1 MARNPHLDRMRSEI
15 ESFNDNPREQFIAGK
30 GIGQFARQADRFEP
44 QAISEKWVDTPEH
57 YGPNFRTREPADRF
71 DYGYGQM
78 MNPQGGARQVGRWLT
93 DSDAFNPDVF
103 ERQAASSSYPGAA
116 KNYAQWI
123 NKEDVGTLE
132 SPRQLRDVMG
142 FINEFDSMD
151 PMYRDIYSDEFPEYT
166 PEMYT
171 SKREQIE
178 DEENS
183 FVANLM
189 DMYGRDNPY
198 LQELGGTTTTT
209 DPYGETTEEYTD
221 LGYEYR
227 DPEELAA
234 LMKVANR
241 KALYD
246 ESLYPYGGAS
256 IGDMSMG
263 EREALYDESLMPTF
277 QDWFQKYRVKNG
289 YKGF

>member
-132 SPRQLRDVMG
+132 SPRQLRDVMS
-142 FINEFDSMD
+142 FINEFDPDSID
-151 PMYRDIYSDEFPEYT
+151 PMYIDSNMYFDDFTEFT

-178 DEENS
+178 NEENT

-189 DMYGRDNPY
+189 DRYGRDNPF
-198 LQELGGTTTTT
+198 LQELGGMTTTI
-209 DPYGETTEEYTD
+209 DPYGGTTEEYTD

-227 DPEELAA
+227 DPNELAK
-234 LMKVANR
+234 LMETSNR
-241 KALYD
+241 PVVQQYMG
-246 ESLYPYGGAS
+246 SS
-256 IGDMSMG
+256 IGQGLGMDELMYELD
-263 EREALYDESLMPTF
+263 EREI
-277 QDWFQKYRVKNG
+277 WG
-289 YKGF
+289 

>member
-132 SPRQLRDVMG
+132 SPRQLRDVMS
-142 FINEFDSMD
+142 FINEFDPDSID
-151 PMYRDIYSDEFPEYT
+151 PMYIDSNMYFDDFTEFT

-178 DEENS
+178 NEENT

-189 DMYGRDNPY
+189 DRYGRDNPF
-198 LQELGGTTTTT
+198 LQELGGMTTTI
-209 DPYGETTEEYTD
+209 DPYGGTTEEYTD

-227 DPEELAA
+227 DPNELAK
-234 LMKVANR
+234 LMETSNR
-241 KALYD
+241 PVVQQYMG
-246 ESLYPYGGAS
+246 SS
-256 IGDMSMG
+256 IGQGLGMDELMYELD
-263 EREALYDESLMPTF
+263 EREIWD
-277 QDWFQKYRVKNG
+277 
-289 YKGF
+289 